1 MILVVGGAGY
11 IGSQIVKEFVAC
23 GKRVKVLDR
32 GYFGFNALDDVKDK
46 VDIVRADMRSV
57 PSYVFDDV
65 RTIINVGG
73 LSNDPTAEYSPE
85 ANMEMNVNA
94 TYKIAE
100 DGKKYGVRKY
110 ILASS
115 CSIYDRGLDDER
127 SDTVLD
133 ESAMVNPQ
141 AAYAL
146 SKLKAEERLFSLNDD
161 SFKCVALR
169 KGTVF
174 GYSDRMR
181 YDLVVNTFLKSGL
194 RDGFLNLHNCGQ
206 IWRPM
211 LAIEDA
217 VQAYKLAC
225 DLDNIQGIYNV
236 TSFNIRISEI
246 AIMVESVL
254 RKHGYKCHFKLSSSK
269 SGIRNYRVTSE
280 KFRRLGF
287 NPKVTLEQSI
297 ENMLIEVLANSKTD
311 WDNPLYYNINWMK
324 CLDMAAEILG
334 SEKRAHEC
342 I

>member
-1 MILVVGGAGY
+1 MILIVGGAGY
-11 IGSQIVKEFVAC
+11 VGSQIVKEFVSC

-32 GYFGFNALDDVKDK
+32 GYFGFNALDEVKDK
-46 VDIVRADMRSV
+46 IELIVSDMRKVSPSV
-57 PSYVFDDV
+57 FENV

-100 DGKKYGVRKY
+100 DGKANGVGKY

-141 AAYAL
+141 AAYAV
-146 SKLKAEERLFSLNDD
+146 SKLKAEEKLFELADD
-161 SFKCVALR
+161 NFKCIALR
-169 KGTVF
+169 KGTIF

-181 YDLVVNTFLKSGL
+181 YDLVVNTFLKAGL
-194 RDGFLNLHNCGQ
+194 KDGVLNLHNCGQ
-206 IWRPM
+206 VWRPM

-217 VQAYKLAC
+217 VQAYKLAS
-225 DLDNIQGIYNV
+225 DYDISTGVYNV
-236 TSFNIRISEI
+236 TSFNIRVSEI
-246 AIMVESVL
+246 AIVVQSVL
-254 RKHGYKCHFKLSSSK
+254 RKHNYKCDFRLNTSK

-280 KFRRLGF
+280 KFRRLGW
-287 NPKVTLEQSI
+287 NPSVTLEKSV
-297 ENMLIEVLANSKTD
+297 ENMLIEILGNEKTD

-324 CLDMAAEILG
+324 CIDMSAQILG
-334 SEKRAHEC
+334 TNKKAHEC